1 MSPLLNRSCCP
12 FWMTFTFESDDDRAP
27 HLLRCLLYL
36 YLYLSTNIYQKY
48 KSVELGDQLAPHLLS
63 WLFLSAGR
71 NRTLVTTNWVNIV
84 YLQVRAHCS
93 TVLSIWKGVQ
103 LLLWC
108 IFCIFWCIFLRL
120 KCRLVEQTKGSTST
134 SQRVWLVVQLLL
146 WCISTDT
153 ASFYPLPQLKVLS
166 ADNIPPADGIG
177 FPFKV
182 LSMPLFRG
190 SQARVTRH
198 CGILPFVK

>member
-27 HLLRCLLYL
+27 HLLSWLLCLLYL
-36 YLYLSTNIYQKY
+36 YSSTNIYQKY

-108 IFCIFWCIFLRL
+108 IFYIFWCISQIKMSIGRADKRL
-120 KCRLVEQTKGSTST
+120 HEYKSASVTS
-134 SQRVWLVVQLLL
+134 RPAAPLMHIDRHRQLLSSP
-146 WCISTDT
+146 STE
-153 ASFYPLPQLKVLS
+153 SFVSRQYS
-166 ADNIPPADGIG
+166 TGRWNW
-177 FPFKV
+177 FPF
-182 LSMPLFRG
+182 
-190 SQARVTRH
+190 
-198 CGILPFVK
+198 